1 MTRKSGIARTKS
13 ISNVA
18 NNQAVSWTIGSK
30 PNANSHV
37 GCFAGAGGLENRPA
51 THGDPGREVTNGHGA
66 IPLAADCGR
75 ENSVAMISKEEVQAS
90 YEEFLQALK
99 SGDTSSLERMYADD
113 YMLVRPNG
121 DILTKELILADLR
134 QHSMRFT
141 SFDVDDVLI
150 RTKGSVGILTAVVRS
165 TAVRDGVEIRTHA
178 RQVAILSKENGRITI
193 SHFQSTNVV
202 GR

>member
-1 MTRKSGIARTKS
+1 
-13 ISNVA
+13 
-18 NNQAVSWTIGSK
+18 
-30 PNANSHV
+30 
-37 GCFAGAGGLENRPA
+37 
-51 THGDPGREVTNGHGA
+51 
-66 IPLAADCGR
+66 
-75 ENSVAMISKEEVQAS
+75 MISKEEVQAF
-90 YEEFLQALK
+90 YEKFLEALK

-121 DILTKELILADLR
+121 DTLTEELILADLR

-202 GR
+202 DR